1 MRHKPVLLQEVLTGL
16 NLHDGDIFL
25 DGTLGSAGHTL
36 AVLEKYKDVE
46 VVGLDRDQE
55 ALKRSEERLRTLSQN
70 LFLKKESFRNMD
82 KVLQSLGINQVN
94 AVLLDLGIS
103 SDQLEDSGRGF
114 SFKKEEPLDM
124 RMSGEGLS
132 AAEILNS
139 WSERAIALIL
149 KGFGEER
156 HAKIIAKRIVERRKE
171 KPFKTTND
179 LVEVVGGKQGKIHPA
194 TKTFQAIRIAVN
206 EELDALEEGL
216 AKAFSLLSSGGRL
229 AVISF
234 HSLEDRIV
242 KNFVRDRV
250 KNEEANSI
258 TKKPIIPT
266 DIEVRENPR
275 ARSAKLRIL
284 EKK

>member
-114 SFKKEEPLDM
+114 SFKKDEPLDM
-124 RMSGEGLS
+124 RMSGEGIT